1 MNDTGSKGIHLIA
14 KNIGS
19 FRIPDGKVD
28 IADPGIDRGNY
39 TSLDIKPGDYYCLTY
54 TEDSGAPTVWASLIV
69 HQDEFGKGKT
79 GVREIGKTEHWTE
92 VAKVNVYSGMAGFF
106 ASKPD
111 FAPEV
116 WEGICYSLALDNS
129 NAYIRSFIHGQKVHD
144 GFFTN
149 SGIGD
154 GTYPV
159 YAIYKRNKI
168 VALEIR
174 FYLGGI
180 AK

>member
-1 MNDTGSKGIHLIA
+1 MSETESKGIHLIA
-14 KNIGS
+14 QNIGS

-28 IADPGIDRGNY
+28 IADPGVDRGNY
-39 TSLDIKPGDYYCLTY
+39 TSLDIKPGDYYCLAY
-54 TEDSGAPTVWASLIV
+54 TEDGKNATVWASLIV

-79 GVREIGKTEHWTE
+79 GVREIGKPEHWTE
-92 VAKVNVYSGMAGFF
+92 VAKVDVYSGMAGFF

-116 WEGICYSLALDNS
+116 WKGICYSLALDSS
-129 NAYIRSFIHGQKVHD
+129 NTYIRSFIHDQKVHE
-144 GFFTN
+144 GFFTT
-149 SGIGD
+149 SGLGD